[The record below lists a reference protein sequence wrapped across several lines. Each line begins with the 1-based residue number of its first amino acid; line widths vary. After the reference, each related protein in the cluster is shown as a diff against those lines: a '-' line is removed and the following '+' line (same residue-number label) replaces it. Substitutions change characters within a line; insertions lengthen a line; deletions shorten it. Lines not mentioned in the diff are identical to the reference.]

1 MSDNGLQ
8 PSWYVVQTQPHA
20 ESKAA
25 AQLQR
30 QGFNTYL
37 PRFEKRRRHA
47 RRVEVVASPLFPRY
61 LFVAVDR
68 TMQRW
73 RAIQS
78 TIGVSR
84 LVCNGDV
91 PAAVPRDV
99 VEGLQGREDARGFVQ
114 LQARPRFS
122 PGESV
127 RIIDGV
133 FNSCLAIY
141 EGMTGGERVAVM
153 LDLLGRKVRVVVDDL
168 AVAAA

>member
-1 MSDNGLQ
+1 MSDNDLQ
-8 PSWYVVQTQPHA
+8 PAWYVVQTQPHS
-20 ESKAA
+20 EGKAA

-30 QGFNTYL
+30 QGFDTYL
-37 PRFEKRRRHA
+37 PRYEKRRRHA
-47 RRVEVVASPLFPRY
+47 RRVDVVAAPLFPRY

-68 TMQRW
+68 TTQRW

-78 TIGVSR
+78 TIGVAR

-91 PAAVPRDV
+91 PAAVPRQIVDD
-99 VEGLQGREDARGFVQ
+99 LRHREDTKGFVQ

-127 RIIDGV
+127 RIIDGA

-141 EGMTGGERVAVM
+141 EGMTDGERIAVM

-168 AVAAA
+168 SVAAA